1 MSRKSNDQTLK
12 EAVDS
17 MLKAYRLDD
26 KLKQVKLVDSWE
38 KIMGP
43 TVANRTVEIKI
54 FDKKLFVSLNS
65 ASLRQELFQERE
77 KIKKLLNDEAG
88 GEVIDEVVFK

>member
-1 MSRKSNDQTLK
+1 MSRRSNDQTLK

-17 MLKAYRLDD
+17 MLKAYRLDG
-26 KLKQVKLVDSWE
+26 KLQQLKLIDSWE
-38 KIMGP
+38 KLMGP

-54 FDKKLFVSLNS
+54 YGKKLFVILNS

-77 KIKKLLNDEAG
+77 KIIKLLNEEAG
-88 GEVIDEVVFK
+88 AAVIEEIVFQ

>member
-1 MSRKSNDQTLK
+1 MPRRSNDQTLK
-12 EAVDS
+12 EAVDG

-26 KLKQVKLVDSWE
+26 RLRQVKLIDSWE

-54 FDKKLFVSLNS
+54 FGKKLFVKLNS

-77 KIKKLLNDEAG
+77 KILKLLNEEAG
-88 GEVIDEVVFK
+88 AVVIEEIVFQ

>member
-26 KLKQVKLVDSWE
+26 KMRQVKLIDSWD

-54 FDKKLFVSLNS
+54 FDKKLFVKLNS

-77 KIKKLLNDEAG
+77 KIKKLLNEEA
-88 GEVIDEVVFK
+88 EAIVIDEIVFQ

>member
-26 KLKQVKLVDSWE
+26 KMRQVKLIDSWD

-54 FDKKLFVSLNS
+54 FDKKLFVKLNS

-77 KIKKLLNDEAG
+77 KIKNLLNEEA
-88 GEVIDEVVFK
+88 EAVVIDEIVFQ

>member
-1 MSRKSNDQTLK
+1 MPRRSNDQTLK

-17 MLKAYRLDD
+17 MLKAYHLDERV
-26 KLKQVKLVDSWE
+26 KQVKLIASWE

-43 TVANRTVEIKI
+43 TVANRTVQIKI
-54 FDKKLFVSLNS
+54 YGKKLFVNLNS

-77 KIKKLLNDEAG
+77 KILKLLNEEAG
-88 GEVIDEVVFK
+88 AVVVEEVVFQ

>member
-1 MSRKSNDQTLK
+1 MARQSNDQTLK

-26 KLKQVKLVDSWE
+26 KLHQIKLIDSWE
-38 KIMGP
+38 KVMGP
-43 TVANRTVEIKI
+43 TVSNRTVDIKI
-54 FDKKLFVSLNS
+54 YSKKLFVVLNS

-77 KIKKLLNDEAG
+77 KILNLLNDEAG
-88 GEVIDEVVFK
+88 ATVIEEIVFQ

>member
-26 KLKQVKLVDSWE
+26 KMRQVKLIDSWD

-54 FDKKLFVSLNS
+54 FDKKLFVKLNS

-77 KIKKLLNDEAG
+77 KIKKLLNDEA
-88 GEVIDEVVFK
+88 EAIVIDEIVFQ

>member
-1 MSRKSNDQTLK
+1 MPRRSNDQTLK

-26 KLKQVKLVDSWE
+26 RLRQVKLIDSWE

-54 FDKKLFVSLNS
+54 FGKKLFVILNS

-77 KIKKLLNDEAG
+77 KILKLLNDEAG
-88 GEVIDEVVFK
+88 AVVIEEIVFQ